1 MSYFRATL
9 MIMAPLVIIGGFG
22 IAASLAGFGNELIG
36 VGGEVFIICLGL
48 LMLWSSL
55 IQDKEAKIAQTIQNK
70 DAETDRAITE
80 LIGDAEE

>member
-1 MSYFRATL
+1 
-9 MIMAPLVIIGGFG
+9 
-22 IAASLAGFGNELIG
+22 
-36 VGGEVFIICLGL
+36 
-48 LMLWSSL
+48 MLWSSL